1 MVILL
6 NKRSYKV
13 NVAQHINHCY
23 KTSNKSEL
31 QRVKKELNNNLKELG
46 TFFEEYLEVFSTQMD
61 AADQTSPVWKAY
73 KDKYKAYE
81 LIQSQVK
88 QCDYYLNMINE

>member
-1 MVILL
+1 M
-6 NKRSYKV
+6 

-23 KTSNKSEL
+23 RTGNKTEL
-31 QRVKKELNNNLKELG
+31 ERVKGILNNNLKELN

-61 AADQTSPVWKAY
+61 AANQDAPVWKAY

-81 LIQSQVK
+81 MIQSQLK
-88 QCDYYLNMINE
+88 QCDYYIGMI